1 MHPQFFISANTG
13 NGFYSLYDGI
23 FQNDTFNKIYV
34 IHGGPGTGKSTLMR
48 RIARAAAA
56 AGAQCEEILCSSDP
70 SSLDGLIL
78 SQNGRRVGILDG
90 TSPHP
95 RIISVPS
102 AKEELWNLGAFWDS
116 ARTEAAYDRIAEENL
131 KKKSAYKRAYSLLH
145 AALSCHEEIKRETAR
160 FFDVEKA
167 KAQVRRAVHKLSLHG
182 GGERKLF
189 RAYSMQG
196 EAISTRAYDMAKK
209 QILLCGK
216 KHTAELYLSYFA
228 NALAE
233 KQIAHTVFLSPL
245 SEKYIDAIYIAES
258 ETVLLHEGLAL
269 KDRAYRRMNTS
280 RFLKKE
286 KESPFIRRIARL
298 EEALIAEALTALAE
312 AGKSHF
318 ALEEIYKGAMRFDE
332 LQRASGV
339 WITDVLSHL
348 G

>member
-13 NGFYSLYDGI
+13 NGFFSLYDGV
-23 FQNDTFNKIYV
+23 FQNDAFDKIYV

-56 AGAQCEEILCSSDP
+56 AGARCEEILCSSDP

-78 SQNGRRVGILDG
+78 SKGGKRVGILDG

-116 ARTEAAYDRIAEENL
+116 AKTEAAYEKITEENR
-131 KKKSAYKRAYSLLH
+131 KKKSAYKRAYSLLR
-145 AALSCHEEIKRETAR
+145 AALSCHKEIGRETALSL
-160 FFDVEKA
+160 DTEKV
-167 KAQVRRAVHKLSLHG
+167 KAQIHRAVHKLSLHAE
-182 GGERKLF
+182 GEKKLF

-196 EAISTRAYDMAKK
+196 EAISTRAYDTAKK

-216 KHTAELYLSYFA
+216 KHTAEIYLSYFA
-228 NALAE
+228 DALAE
-233 KQIAHTVFLSPL
+233 NRIAHTVFLSPL
-245 SEKYIDAIYIAES
+245 SEKYIDGIYIPES
-258 ETVLLHEGLAL
+258 ETVLLYESLAL
-269 KDRAYRRMNTS
+269 KDRAYRRMNTA

-286 KESPFIRRIARL
+286 KESPSQRRMAKL
-298 EEALIAEALTALAE
+298 EEALTAEALGALAE
-312 AGKSHF
+312 AGESHF
-318 ALEEIYKGAMRFDE
+318 ALEEIYKSAMRFDE
-332 LQRASGV
+332 LQKASGE
-339 WITDVLSHL
+339 WIADVLSHL